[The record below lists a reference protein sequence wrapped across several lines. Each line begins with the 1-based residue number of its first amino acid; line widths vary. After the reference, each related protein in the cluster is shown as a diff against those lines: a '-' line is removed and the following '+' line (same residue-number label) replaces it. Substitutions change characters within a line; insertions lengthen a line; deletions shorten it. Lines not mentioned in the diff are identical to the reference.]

1 MYHIDD
7 KVRIKNNLKRG
18 HYYGNICVTNMH
30 LNLCG
35 QESTIIKFDNGYRLD
50 LDNGETRWAWDMLEL
65 IKESK
70 EGDVKMKEIT
80 NINLRLD
87 EDKIVNKNNLKLED
101 LEYTLYSEG
110 DNTYLQLG
118 GKYVDKKVEYIVNIP
133 RICLNKMELIKTEY
147 LKEYSRFN
155 SMVGIDYTI
164 SFDLESQDK
173 IIIEAREIEKE
184 MTKEQIEKELGYKIK
199 IV

>member
-1 MYHIDD
+1 MYNIGD
-7 KVRIKNNLKRG
+7 KVIIKNNLKRG
-18 HYYGNICVTNMH
+18 TYYGTIGITNMH
-30 LNLCG
+30 LKLCG
-35 QESTIIKFDNGYRLD
+35 QESTIMKFDNGYRLD

-65 IKESK
+65 IKENK
-70 EGDVKMKEIT
+70 EGDVKMKELT
-80 NINLRLD
+80 NLNLKLD
-87 EDKIVNKNNLKLED
+87 DNKRVNKNNLKLED
-101 LEYTLYSEG
+101 LNYTLYSEG

-118 GKYVDKKVEYIVNIP
+118 GKYVNKKVEYIVNIP

-155 SMVGIDYTI
+155 SMSGIDYTI